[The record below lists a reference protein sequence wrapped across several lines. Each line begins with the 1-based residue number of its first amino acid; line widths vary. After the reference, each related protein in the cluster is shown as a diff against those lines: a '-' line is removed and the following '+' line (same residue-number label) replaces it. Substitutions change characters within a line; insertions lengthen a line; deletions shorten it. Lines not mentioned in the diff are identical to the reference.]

1 MVQSAKPS
9 IVLFQSSTSLNSIDA
24 SAISAGSL
32 SSAYLSGPL
41 PLPTAIVPYP
51 AADGST
57 SDYSTYD
64 GSTPTPDML
73 SSTYAY
79 NVHPMSTIATQNIG
93 QLSNSV
99 SSGSNTQPDQTTAQQ
114 TSVDFI
120 SQDPEATSSMD
131 NMAMTTTTSSSYVQ
145 EATFVDSS
153 ASPLNQPVTDKNVT
167 SSPFVSTPEASSTIA
182 TPSGATVTQSPEQ
195 AASTPDIA
203 LAPTTSSLDAQ
214 STSTTPDTSS
224 YPELDQGQATS
235 TSVVDTNNNSGS
247 STTGEDTSVAS
258 ITSST
263 VQENISATLGLSLG
277 AILPSDSILSIA
289 SGIEASIAPSEPTS
303 LVPQSTLAGLDT
315 ISVAAT
321 YSIVSSP
328 LTAFDSTSIDP
339 VLVSASADGV
349 VNPAPTSV
357 ASPDLVASTSGM
369 LVDLSDS
376 EAFTTS
382 TPIPVISLSDQLSA
396 GEASTSQE
404 TLSSSVPVLG
414 PVLNLLSSE
423 TSSVILPSETSI
435 DPVLTGSV
443 GGSEESFMNSDTP
456 SATTDIVTPSTTEM
470 FSFDRPTTPDA
481 GSISNDIVASTKLE
495 LSDLPSQTS
504 YPGAAVS
511 SSYDISAGAI
521 PTLATEIE
529 SSLTDL
535 PFDSETVASDT
546 GIALP
551 AAGTQA
557 ALPTTSLGSLDP
569 SLSNIISDAQTVDVA
584 QPSQTAVESFILSG
598 EDQAS
603 ASLSAE
609 ISVVATGSIPDTEF
623 QSSIIPDSVV
633 PSADVQQ
640 TEAVASDSSLDITTA
655 VPDLDTGGNETS
667 VLTPTSIN
675 VNQQIP
681 DITTSAGE
689 LATASPGSS
698 VDNLLASL
706 TSLESQDLPT
716 STSLDDVSGVAG
728 FAATSIV
735 DNTGDVAS
743 AVVSDLPAAA
753 SSTVNNFTYPSA
765 AASSIVSKA
774 LPSDFFQPT
783 ELVSSIING
792 VSTDLPLATDLPV
805 AASSVIDDGSV
816 PTFASDA
823 GLAVSSIVDNTGDLV
838 SSITSSVDPTATDV
852 VSVVSDAEAAG
863 TSVVDSVGDAASYM
877 VSLIEPVVT
886 ENVPSVISDAGAAAT
901 SVINTGDPTSS
912 IVSSLDPVVPD
923 VITSVLSAGGDL
935 SITASIDEGL
945 VTSAGVEP
953 TQITGSLASIT
964 SVSGISDLTTI
975 VPTTLIDDT
984 LASWIAT
991 VDVAESESTLA
1002 PTQTDLSVPGLISGA
1017 LNPGSDLPQQTNEIG
1032 SIPSNSVDPSDPAT
1046 PEIPSSIVSVLSMA
1060 TFDLASSATSD
1071 IPVILSSEAITSTDI
1086 LSNVESTAQPT
1097 DLDVSATAPV
1107 IAEPTY
1113 SQIDSITTGL
1123 DAAAT
1128 SAALDS
1134 DIPTDL
1140 FGIEPTASASVPS
1153 ASDLVSFGDD
1163 TVTDL
1168 PISPSS
1174 TTLEATNVVDP
1185 SVTAELSSS
1194 IESGVPQSVQSNPD
1208 AASDVLFSASSMVE
1222 TLLTSVVDSVPSS
1235 TDFGS
1240 EASIIESGAIPTQSI
1255 IIPSEALESSTTIAD
1270 GDSFISSLVNG
1281 LATTTDASDLLST
1294 PVISSVLDEST
1305 STDFA
1310 SITPISLDVAPTSTM
1325 LEVLSSELAPISS
1338 TLGEVL
1344 GSATSVDPSL
1354 VAVQSSTYLPTQT
1367 IDIPPS
1373 DLVSANIPTDPS
1385 QVEEPIPSSTS
1396 MGITSIP
1403 EIPDE
1408 SFPTV
1413 VPESSELMLTA
1424 IGATSTFSEATATL
1438 AGDSSLYTDPLN
1450 STQLSPTEITAPT
1463 TSVLVDL
1470 GVDPDPQGAISTSDI
1485 PSLSVID
1492 SVESIPTSAADLA
1505 QLPTTSLPDIL
1516 SGLPTEIETMGLSA
1530 TAALTDPSIV
1540 LTESIQS
1547 TSATLSDIESSLTE
1561 AIDSMTSTLDASVI
1575 IPTASSDMLVSTFA
1589 LGAAQS
1595 ETLVPLP
1602 TEASDD
1608 PSQSIEPTSIG
1619 SIETDATA
1627 PSIVTSNEII
1637 SSLVTTEAP
1646 SLSTLAIDDLLK
1658 SNTDMAGVTSSLDA
1672 ASPSTSI
1679 ESSDPESVISTSELV
1694 DVLSTTI
1701 PLVGS
1706 DVPSPSAIATDA
1718 LSSLVETATS
1728 QIEAI
1733 SSVLDYNSITI
1744 SSEILASATG
1754 TALVDSSSIET
1765 SKPDV
1770 VDGSTILLLSE
1781 SQSLPTPTL
1790 DFGVPVSGLPTD
1802 IVTFTDPTDA
1812 VSSLLSS
1819 SIIDDESSVPTSIL
1833 AQPTDILD
1841 IPISIDG
1848 QSEASAP
1855 FTMDINATSDSIT
1868 VLPLVTDAPTSTSS
1882 NPLASITTA
1891 PGSPE
1896 TSYLD
1901 TASIVPDA
1909 YSTIAS
1915 MADSSSIDLGSLPT
1929 SEILDSAGSL
1939 SATSVL
1945 QDASSAIAYVDSST
1959 TDLGSL
1965 PTNDVTGVAGSS
1977 STTLIVPDVSS
1988 AITNSSIFDI
1998 RPLPTNDVADV
2009 TSLLSITMSSDA
2021 WSDIPV
2027 SASTN
2032 IEATLNTASTP
2043 LSINDIPSSTTSDS
2057 LGLITPAPDLPET
2070 SFLDTSSVVDDVSS
2084 AMPSLVGSSAIES
2097 ESQLTSAVMETLD
2110 SSSSITSFDALS
2122 KVPASLTASTEEIQ
2136 DATTIS
2142 SSTIDLS
2149 SITSS
2154 DILPLATETSEVGEI
2169 SSLDTASAIL
2179 NASSLAQTVVGSSTV
2194 NSEPELTSAF
2204 GETTD
2209 LPSDILS
2216 LDSESSVPTGI
2227 LAQTTDTPSIT
2238 SDSDI
2243 QSQTPSLINM
2253 ASDPIA
2259 DASLVSSTTSVI
2271 SSLVSQVTP
2280 LMTDLPSSII
2290 SDLSALTTAAP
2301 EPLETGSDLLDISA
2315 SNQGSSSMF
2324 SIPSS
2329 SAIVIS
2335 YPAPTRAISEAT
2347 DVPTITLD
2355 SQSETSTLPITS
2367 SEGITDISTFNSAT
2381 DVPLSMVSTSVADS
2395 VSSLIDT
2402 ISASIVLGAANASSL
2417 LINSDMATSTSIVMQ
2432 ATGLSDVLTSSATQ
2446 SDIFTSFDPTTETA
2460 LIIDATALPSSL
2472 TSSLNS
2478 EILSSLTTPLV
2489 SIEATATSVEIGG
2502 ASTDISSLSQDDA
2515 SMNASTPSETEYSAS
2530 AATDLPVNALSSS
2543 LESGIGASTS
2553 ITAAV
2558 SEDTPLSSSI
2568 SLSTISAESELLSL
2582 VTTVQPT
2589 DVSVSIGLGYAS
2601 SSKLPAISQLTSS
2614 EEATS
2619 TIISGLPTEIQTMGL
2634 SDAAAITSSVV
2645 SIPSTLSQSL
2655 GADLAEM
2662 SSSLMSVVD
2671 NTTSTSA
2678 VVQISADSG
2687 LSTPTSP
2694 PTLSSIIAPLE
2705 TSMSVG
2711 EASSSAVT
2719 LSPVNV
2725 PTEAPVAV
2733 ANMTFLSS
2741 ASELEPAVASSAV
2754 VTSQTLLDTTLASV
2768 DSTFALYSIFRKRGN
2783 DGFKSVFRYSPVCP
2797 DVIRGSFFECLGD
2810 PFDRRSN
2817 SGYRLSKCI
2826 SCGVDFQY
2834 HPDLLRKIITKRRP
2848 DVKYPSSGVF

>member
-9 IVLFQSSTSLNSIDA
+9 VVLSQSSTSLNSIDA

-41 PLPTAIVPYP
+41 SLPTAIVPNP

-64 GSTPTPDML
+64 GSTPTPDVL

-79 NVHPMSTIATQNIG
+79 NVHPVSTIATQNIG
-93 QLSNSV
+93 QLSNLV
-99 SSGSNTQPDQTTAQQ
+99 SSSSNTQPDQTTAQQ

-120 SQDPEATSSMD
+120 SQNPEETSSMD
-131 NMAMTTTTSSSYVQ
+131 NMAMTTTISSSYAQ

-153 ASPLNQPVTDKNVT
+153 ASPLNQPVTDRNVT

-182 TPSGATVTQSPEQ
+182 TPSGVTVTQSPEQ
-195 AASTPDIA
+195 AASTPDTA

-214 STSTTPDTSS
+214 STPTTPDTSS

-235 TSVVDTNNNSGS
+235 TSVVDTNSNSGS

-258 ITSST
+258 TTSST

-277 AILPSDSILSIA
+277 ALLPSDSIISIA

-303 LVPQSTLAGLDT
+303 LVPPTTLAGLDT

-328 LTAFDSTSIDP
+328 LTALDSTSINP
-339 VLVSASADGV
+339 VLVSANADGV
-349 VNPAPTSV
+349 VNSAPTSV
-357 ASPDLVASTSGM
+357 ASPDLVASTSGT

-435 DPVLTGSV
+435 DPVLEGSV
-443 GGSEESFMNSDTP
+443 DGSEESFMISDTLP
-456 SATTDIVTPSTTEM
+456 SATTDIVTPSTTEI

-481 GSISNDIVASTKLE
+481 GSISSDIVASTTSE

-504 YPGAAVS
+504 YAGAAVS

-529 SSLTDL
+529 SPLTDL
-535 PFDSETVASDT
+535 PFDPETVASDT

-557 ALPTTSLGSLDP
+557 ALPTTSLGSLDS
-569 SLSNIISDAQTVDVA
+569 SLSNIISDAQTVDFA
-584 QPSQTAVESFILSG
+584 QPSQTAVESFIPSG

-603 ASLSAE
+603 ASLNAE

-623 QSSIIPDSVV
+623 QSSVIPDSVV

-640 TEAVASDSSLDITTA
+640 TEAVASDPSLDITTA

-667 VLTPTSIN
+667 VLIPTSIN
-675 VNQQIP
+675 VNQQVP
-681 DITTSAGE
+681 DLTTSAGE

-735 DNTGDVAS
+735 DNTGDMAS

-783 ELVSSIING
+783 ELVSSIIDG

-877 VSLIEPVVT
+877 VSSIEPVVT

-935 SITASIDEGL
+935 SITASIDDGL

-984 LASWIAT
+984 LASSIAT

-1017 LNPGSDLPQQTNEIG
+1017 LDSGSDLPQQTNEIG

-1113 SQIDSITTGL
+1113 SQIYSITTGL

-1153 ASDLVSFGDD
+1153 ASDLVSLGDD

-1222 TLLTSVVDSVPSS
+1222 TLLNSVVDSVPSS

-1627 PSIVTSNEII
+1627 PSIVTSNDII

-1646 SLSTLAIDDLLK
+1646 SLSTSAIDDLLK

-1855 FTMDINATSDSIT
+1855 FTMDINATPDSIT
-1868 VLPLVTDAPTSTSS
+1868 VLPLVTDAPTSTTSD
-1882 NPLASITTA
+1882 PLASITTA
-1891 PGSPE
+1891 PESIE

-1901 TASIVPDA
+1901 TASVVPDA
-1909 YSTIAS
+1909 ASTVAS
-1915 MADSSSIDLGSLPT
+1915 MSENSSVDLGSLPT
-1929 SEILDSAGSL
+1929 GEVVDFAGAL
-1939 SATSVL
+1939 SATSTM
-1945 QDASSAIAYVDSST
+1945 QDVSSAIAYVDSST
-1959 TDLGSL
+1959 VDFGSLPTSDVADLAGSSTTISVIPDVYSAMIPMDSSTADLGSL
-1965 PTNDVTGVAGSS
+1965 PTS
-1977 STTLIVPDVSS
+1977 
-1988 AITNSSIFDI
+1988 DI
-1998 RPLPTNDVADV
+1998 ADA
-2009 TSLLSITMSSDA
+2009 SITTSSDSL
-2021 WSDIPV
+2021 SDIA
-2027 SASTN
+2027 ASSFTS
-2032 IEATLNTASTP
+2032 IEATLDTTSTP
-2043 LSINDIPSSTTSDS
+2043 SLVNDLPSSTISDF
-2057 LGLITPAPDLPET
+2057 LTLITPAPYLPES
-2070 SFLDTSSVVDDVSS
+2070 SFLDTSPVVDDAPS

-2097 ESQLTSAVMETLD
+2097 ESQLTSAVTETPDLPF
-2110 SSSSITSFDALS
+2110 SITSFDALS
-2122 KVPASLTASTEEIQ
+2122 EVPASLTASTEEIQ

-2142 SSTIDLS
+2142 SSTMDLS

-2154 DILPLATETSEVGEI
+2154 DILPLATGTSEVGEI

-2179 NASSLAQTVVGSSTV
+2179 NASSLVQTVVGSSTV

-2243 QSQTPSLINM
+2243 QSQSPSLIDT
-2253 ASDPIA
+2253 ASDPITN
-2259 DASLVSSTTSVI
+2259 ASLVSSATSVI

-2301 EPLETGSDLLDISA
+2301 EPLETGSDLVDISA
-2315 SNQGSSSMF
+2315 SNRGSSSMF

-2335 YPAPTRAISEAT
+2335 YPAPTRAIPEAT

-2355 SQSETSTLPITS
+2355 SQSETSTLPITP

-2381 DVPLSMVSTSVADS
+2381 DVPLSMVSNSAADS

-2402 ISASIVLGAANASSL
+2402 ISANIVLGAANASSL

-2446 SDIFTSFDPTTETA
+2446 SDMFTSFDPTTETA

-2515 SMNASTPSETEYSAS
+2515 SMNASIPSETEYSAS
-2530 AATDLPVNALSSS
+2530 AATDLPVNALSSN

-2582 VTTVQPT
+2582 VTTVRPT

-2601 SSKLPAISQLTSS
+2601 SSKLPATSQLTPS

-2619 TIISGLPTEIQTMGL
+2619 TIISGLPTEIQTPGL

-2655 GADLAEM
+2655 GADLTEM

-2678 VVQISADSG
+2678 VVQISADSV

-2694 PTLSSIIAPLE
+2694 PTLSSVIAPLE
-2705 TSMSVG
+2705 TSMSVE

-2725 PTEAPVAV
+2725 PTDAPVAV

-2741 ASELEPAVASSAV
+2741 ASELEPAVASSVV

-2810 PFDRRSN
+2810 TFDRRSN
-2817 SGYRLSKCI
+2817 FGYRLSKCI

-2834 HPDLLRKIITKRRP
+2834 HSDPLRNFITKRRP